1 MRKKLL
7 LIIALIC
14 ALCVCATAEEGQGQD
29 NENRI
34 TMEYMLEHC
43 QLTEEDFEGIDFDDF
58 AEHFEL
64 TPEVLEEFDGT
75 SLLSLYKMQLEMIE
89 GTDYTEIYREA
100 SGKLREEDIGHIT
113 AVIWELHQGMDNE
126 WMAVDFEKKAVYG
139 GIGIGLECCLDK
151 DQLTETTDE
160 DTVFIGETIAAAG
173 MTGWDNLYI
182 SNGEWSDDGN
192 EAWTIGIRLDSGEC
206 IKYEGEGFI
215 VEGAPEN
222 AGVTFCSMLWN
233 RYKENL
239 K

>member
-34 TMEYMLEHC
+34 AMEYMLEHC

-64 TPEVLEEFDGT
+64 TPEVLEEFDGA

-100 SGKLREEDIGHIT
+100 SGKLREEDIRHIT

-139 GIGIGLECCLDK
+139 GHRH
-151 DQLTETTDE
+151 
-160 DTVFIGETIAAAG
+160 
-173 MTGWDNLYI
+173 W
-182 SNGEWSDDGN
+182 
-192 EAWTIGIRLDSGEC
+192 
-206 IKYEGEGFI
+206 
-215 VEGAPEN
+215 P
-222 AGVTFCSMLWN
+222 
-233 RYKENL
+233 
-239 K
+239 